1 MENNEVRDL
10 QNHMNTISVSPHV
23 ANDQQEAYT
32 GMLGM
37 GPIGSLMATILLFWI
52 LAYVFGVIHKY
63 REEKKWLIPNARYV
77 LELGRAWGILFKSL
91 AGLATP
97 RAQVERSDAY
107 YYNPT
112 QDEFDEALL
121 VTHQMM
127 TDGGWTIAGYLK
139 RSKDCEDYA
148 MKMAVEIRNYI
159 ATTWT
164 EKVGEKGVSVGNIAY
179 RRDVDGVG
187 HVIVVAMLDN
197 GVKYYEPYPGEKYL
211 KEKPMSQKELDSIN
225 MSIM

>member
-1 MENNEVRDL
+1 MTNATEV
-10 QNHMNTISVSPHV
+10 QEYVEEISTSLHV
-23 ANDQQEAYT
+23 TNDVREGYR

-37 GPIGSLMATILLFWI
+37 GPIGSLMATFLLFWI
-52 LAYVFGVIHKY
+52 IAYVIGVIAKY
-63 REEKKWLIPNARYV
+63 KAEKKWMLPDSRYWFNTF
-77 LELGRAWGILFKSL
+77 RSAGIWMKSL
-91 AGLATP
+91 AGIAAP
-97 RAQVERSDAY
+97 RGQIERSDAY
-107 YYNPT
+107 YYKPT

-121 VTHQMM
+121 VTHALM
-127 TDGGWTIAGYLK
+127 TEGGWTISNYQR

-164 EKVGEKGVSVGNIAY
+164 DKVGAKGVAVGNIGY
-179 RRDVDGVG
+179 TRDVDGAG
-187 HVIVVAMLDN
+187 HVIVSAHI
-197 GVKYYEPYPGEKYL
+197 GKQVKYYEPYPGEKYL